1 MSFGIGTPHT
11 KGAGYFVNDKAL
23 RSRQEAD
30 VQTCAHCQ
38 AIIKMQEWKND
49 GAFCGKCMKPIC
61 NEGQCAEQTFFYGC
75 VPFLKKIEQ
84 YAEAQMRFERFSKDA
99 GLDKPTT
106 PQTII
111 VGSKE

>member
-1 MSFGIGTPHT
+1 MTFSIGTPYT

-30 VQTCAHCQ
+30 VQTCSHCQ
-38 AIIKMQEWKND
+38 AVLKMQEWKNN
-49 GAFCGKCMKPIC
+49 GAWCGKCMKPIC
-61 NEGQCAEQTFFYGC
+61 DTCGKRAEIFGC
-75 VPFLKKIEQ
+75 EPFMKKIEQ
-84 YAEAQMRFERFSKDA
+84 YAEAQMRFEKFYKDA

-106 PQTII
+106 PHAIL